1 MFFSRKAKP
10 LIDRVAAILASYF
23 SIEADITA
31 QWCADKLDSDQ
42 AIGDKKAVSEKADNT
57 KADHETPSNTFT
69 INLPFCYKT
78 QQAIIKAHV
87 LEALKGE
94 LSEQQLIVSQ
104 HIASGET
111 KNTAVNN
118 IKNIIA
124 VASGK
129 GGVGKSTTSINL
141 AFALMQEG
149 ARVGILDADIYGPS
163 VPIML
168 GNTDAHPHSTDN
180 KHMQPLNAHGL
191 VANSIG
197 YLVPQEDAAV
207 WRGPMASRALKQL
220 IDETLWPVL
229 DYLIVDMPPGTGDI
243 QLTMAQQVPLTA
255 AVVVTTPQ
263 DLALADAQKGISMF
277 EKVGVPVLGLVEN
290 MSYYQCRACGTK
302 DYVFSKDGGEILAE
316 RHGLPL
322 LGQLPLDITVREHA
336 DAGTPLLV
344 SAPESPLSESYRE
357 AARALS
363 MQLALTVSPRTQQNK
378 HIKGDPIGVNS
389 KL

>member
-23 SIEADITA
+23 SVEATITA
-31 QWCADKLDSDQ
+31 KWCSDKLD
-42 AIGDKKAVSEKADNT
+42 ADKATDAVKVDDTNPA
-57 KADHETPSNTFT
+57 NTFT

-78 QQAIIKAHV
+78 QQANVKAHV

-94 LSEQQLIVSQ
+94 LTEQQLIVTQ

-111 KNTAVNN
+111 KNPAVNN

-149 ARVGILDADIYGPS
+149 ASVGILDADIYGPS

-168 GNTDAHPHSTDN
+168 GNTDAHPLSSDN
-180 KHMQPLNAHGL
+180 KHMQPLSAHGL

-344 SAPESPLSESYRE
+344 SAPDSPLSESYRE

-363 MQLALTVSPRTQQNK
+363 MQLALTVAPRAQQNK
-378 HIKGDPIGVNS
+378 HIKGDPIGVAS

>member
-1 MFFSRKAKP
+1 MFFSRKAEPVTQK
-10 LIDRVAAILASYF
+10 VAVILAKYF
-23 SIEADITA
+23 SLDVEDTLP
-31 QWCADKLDSDQ
+31 WCAFSQPENED
-42 AIGDKKAVSEKADNT
+42 AGVT
-57 KADHETPSNTFT
+57 VT
-69 INLPFCYKT
+69 LPFCIAT
-78 QQAIIKAHV
+78 Q
-87 LEALKGE
+87 LDALKQQVLNQLKGKLGDE
-94 LSEQQLIVSQ
+94 LLTFEQNV
-104 HIASGET
+104 ASGET
-111 KNTAVNN
+111 EVAPVTN

-149 ARVGILDADIYGPS
+149 AKVGILDADIYGPS
-163 VPIML
+163 IPIML
-168 GNTDAHPHSTDN
+168 GNPDAHPESEDN
-180 KHMQPLNAHGL
+180 KHMQPLMAHGL

-220 IDETLWPVL
+220 LDETLWPVL

-255 AVVVTTPQ
+255 SVVVTTPQ

-277 EKVGVPVLGLVEN
+277 EKVSVPVLGLIEN

-302 DYVFSKDGGEILAE
+302 DYVFSKDGGEALAE

-322 LGQLPLDITVREHA
+322 LGQLPLDIHIREHG
-336 DAGTPLLV
+336 DAGTPLLIT
-344 SAPESPLSESYRE
+344 SPESALSESYRE

-363 MQLALTVSPRTQQNK
+363 MQLALTVAPRKGAVK
-378 HIKGDPIGVNS
+378 HIKGNPIGIVG
-389 KL
+389 KE

>member
-1 MFFSRKAKP
+1 MFFSRKAEPITQK
-10 LIDRVAAILASYF
+10 VAAILATYF
-23 SIEADITA
+23 SLEVEDTLP
-31 QWCADKLDSDQ
+31 WCTS
-42 AIGDKKAVSEKADNT
+42 SESHSSGVMVT
-57 KADHETPSNTFT
+57 
-69 INLPFCYKT
+69 LPFCIASQLDTLK
-78 QQAIIKAHV
+78 QEVIKQ
-87 LEALKGE
+87 LKGA
-94 LSEQQLIVSQ
+94 LSESHLIFKQRV
-104 HIASGET
+104 ASGET
-111 KNTAVNN
+111 SVAPVTN

-149 ARVGILDADIYGPS
+149 AKVGILDADIYGPS
-163 VPIML
+163 IPIML
-168 GNTDAHPHSTDN
+168 GNPDAHPESEDN
-180 KHMQPLNAHGL
+180 KHMQPLKAHGM

-220 IDETLWPVL
+220 LDETLWPVL

-255 AVVVTTPQ
+255 SIVVTTPQ

-277 EKVGVPVLGLVEN
+277 EKVNVPVLGLIEN

-302 DYVFSKDGGEILAE
+302 DYVFSKDGGEALAQ

-322 LGQLPLDITVREHA
+322 LGQLPLDIHIREHG
-336 DAGTPLLV
+336 DAGTPLLMA
-344 SAPESPLSESYRE
+344 APDSPLSESYRE

-363 MQLALTVSPRTQQNK
+363 MQLALSVEPRSDGVK
-378 HIKGDPIGVNS
+378 HIKGDPIGIVG
-389 KL
+389 KAE

>member
-10 LIDRVAAILASYF
+10 ATQKVAAILATYF
-23 SIEADITA
+23 SVDVEDTLP
-31 QWCADKLDSDQ
+31 WCAFTHP
-42 AIGDKKAVSEKADNT
+42 DNESAGIT
-57 KADHETPSNTFT
+57 VT
-69 INLPFCYKT
+69 LPFCIAT
-78 QQAIIKAHV
+78 QLDALKQTV
-87 LEALKGE
+87 LE
-94 LSEQQLIVSQ
+94 QLESKFDASKLTFKHKV
-104 HIASGET
+104 ASGET
-111 KNTAVNN
+111 EVAPVTN

-149 ARVGILDADIYGPS
+149 AKVGILDADIYGPS
-163 VPIML
+163 IPIML
-168 GNTDAHPHSTDN
+168 GNPEAHPESEDN
-180 KHMQPLNAHGL
+180 KHMQPLSAHGL

-220 IDETLWPVL
+220 LDETLWPVL

-255 AVVVTTPQ
+255 SVVVTTPQ

-277 EKVGVPVLGLVEN
+277 EKVNVPVLGLIEN

-302 DYVFSKDGGEILAE
+302 DYVFAKDGGEALAE

-322 LGQLPLDITVREHA
+322 LGQLPLDIHIREHG
-336 DAGTPLLV
+336 DAGTPLLIT
-344 SAPESPLSESYRE
+344 SPDSPLSESYRE

-363 MQLALTVSPRTQQNK
+363 MQLALTVKPREGAAK
-378 HIKGDPIGVNS
+378 HIKGDPIGIVG
-389 KL
+389 KA

>member
-1 MFFSRKAKP
+1 MFFSRKAEP
-10 LIDRVAAILASYF
+10 LTKKVAAILAKYF
-23 SIEADITA
+23 SLDVDYTLP
-31 QWCADKLDSDQ
+31 WCAFSQ
-42 AIGDKKAVSEKADNT
+42 PEKEDAGVT
-57 KADHETPSNTFT
+57 VT
-69 INLPFCYKT
+69 LPFCIAT
-78 QQAIIKAHV
+78 QLNTLKQEV
-87 LEALKGE
+87 LSQLKGK
-94 LSEQQLIVSQ
+94 LGADQLTFKQIV
-104 HIASGET
+104 ASGET
-111 KNTAVNN
+111 EVAPVTN

-149 ARVGILDADIYGPS
+149 AKVGILDADIYGPS
-163 VPIML
+163 IPIML
-168 GNTDAHPHSTDN
+168 GNPDAHPESEDN
-180 KHMQPLNAHGL
+180 KHMQPLMAHGL

-220 IDETLWPVL
+220 LDETLWPVL

-255 AVVVTTPQ
+255 SVVVTTPQ

-277 EKVGVPVLGLVEN
+277 EKVNVPVLGLIEN
-290 MSYYQCRACGTK
+290 MSYYQCRACGTR
-302 DYVFSKDGGEILAE
+302 DYVFSKDGGEALAE

-322 LGQLPLDITVREHA
+322 LGQLPLDIHIREHG

-344 SAPESPLSESYRE
+344 SSPESDLSESYRE

-363 MQLALTVSPRTQQNK
+363 MQLALTVEPRKGAAK
-378 HIKGDPIGVNS
+378 HIKGDPIGIVG
-389 KL
+389 KA

>member
-1 MFFSRKAKP
+1 MFFSRKAEPATQK
-10 LIDRVAAILASYF
+10 VAVILAKYF
-23 SIEADITA
+23 SLDVEDTLP
-31 QWCADKLDSDQ
+31 WCAFSKPENED
-42 AIGDKKAVSEKADNT
+42 AGVT
-57 KADHETPSNTFT
+57 VT
-69 INLPFCYKT
+69 LPFCIAT
-78 QQAIIKAHV
+78 Q
-87 LEALKGE
+87 LDALKQE
-94 LSEQQLIVSQ
+94 VLSQLKGKLGDDQLTFKQIV
-104 HIASGET
+104 ASGET
-111 KNTAVNN
+111 EVAPVTN

-149 ARVGILDADIYGPS
+149 AKVGILDADIYGPS
-163 VPIML
+163 IPIML
-168 GNTDAHPHSTDN
+168 GNPDAHPESEDN
-180 KHMQPLNAHGL
+180 KHMQPLMAHGL

-220 IDETLWPVL
+220 LDETLWPVL

-255 AVVVTTPQ
+255 SVVVTTPQ

-277 EKVGVPVLGLVEN
+277 EKVNVPVLGLIEN

-302 DYVFSKDGGEILAE
+302 DYVFSKDGGEALAE

-322 LGQLPLDITVREHA
+322 LGQLPLDIHIREHG
-336 DAGTPLLV
+336 DAGTPLLIT
-344 SAPESPLSESYRE
+344 SPESALSESYRE

-363 MQLALTVSPRTQQNK
+363 MQLALTVAPRKGAVK
-378 HIKGDPIGVNS
+378 HIKGNPIGIVG
-389 KL
+389 KE

>member
-1 MFFSRKAKP
+1 MFFSRKAEPITQK
-10 LIDRVAAILASYF
+10 VAAILATYF
-23 SIEADITA
+23 SLEVEDTLP
-31 QWCADKLDSDQ
+31 WCTS
-42 AIGDKKAVSEKADNT
+42 SE
-57 KADHETPSNTFT
+57 SNSAGVMVT
-69 INLPFCYKT
+69 LPFCIASQLDTLK
-78 QQAIIKAHV
+78 QEVIKQ
-87 LEALKGE
+87 LKGA
-94 LSEQQLIVSQ
+94 LSESHLIFKQRV
-104 HIASGET
+104 ASGET
-111 KNTAVNN
+111 SVAPVTN

-149 ARVGILDADIYGPS
+149 AKVGIMDADIYGPS
-163 VPIML
+163 IPILL
-168 GNTDAHPHSTDN
+168 GNPDAHPESEDN
-180 KHMQPLNAHGL
+180 KHMQPLKAHGM

-220 IDETLWPVL
+220 LDETLWPVL

-255 AVVVTTPQ
+255 SIVVTTPQ

-277 EKVGVPVLGLVEN
+277 EKVNVPVLGLIEN

-302 DYVFSKDGGEILAE
+302 DYVFSKDGGEALAQ

-322 LGQLPLDITVREHA
+322 LGQLPLDIHIREHG
-336 DAGTPLLV
+336 DAGTPLLMA
-344 SAPESPLSESYRE
+344 APDSPLSESYRE

-363 MQLALTVSPRTQQNK
+363 MQLALSVEPRSDGVK
-378 HIKGDPIGVNS
+378 HIKGDPIGIVG
-389 KL
+389 KAE

>member
-1 MFFSRKAKP
+1 MFFSRKAELATQK
-10 LIDRVAAILASYF
+10 VAAILAKYF
-23 SIEADITA
+23 SLDVEDTLP
-31 QWCADKLDSDQ
+31 WCAFSKPENED
-42 AIGDKKAVSEKADNT
+42 AGV
-57 KADHETPSNTFT
+57 T
-69 INLPFCYKT
+69 ITLPFCIAT
-78 QQAIIKAHV
+78 Q
-87 LEALKGE
+87 LDALKQE
-94 LSEQQLIVSQ
+94 VLKQLKGKLGDDQLTFKQSV
-104 HIASGET
+104 ASGET
-111 KNTAVNN
+111 EVAPVTN

-149 ARVGILDADIYGPS
+149 AKVGILDADIYGPS
-163 VPIML
+163 IPIML
-168 GNTDAHPHSTDN
+168 GNPNGHPESEDN
-180 KHMQPLNAHGL
+180 KHMQPLMAHGL

-207 WRGPMASRALKQL
+207 WREPMASTALKQL
-220 IDETLWPVL
+220 LDETLWPVL

-255 AVVVTTPQ
+255 SVVVTTPQ

-277 EKVGVPVLGLVEN
+277 EKVNVPVLGLIEN

-302 DYVFSKDGGEILAE
+302 DYVFSKDGGEALAE

-322 LGQLPLDITVREHA
+322 LGQLPLDIHIREHG
-336 DAGTPLLV
+336 DAGTPLLIT
-344 SAPESPLSESYRE
+344 SPESALSESYRE

-363 MQLALTVSPRTQQNK
+363 MQLALTVAPRKGAVK
-378 HIKGDPIGVNS
+378 HIKGNPIGIVG
-389 KL
+389 KE

>member
-1 MFFSRKAKP
+1 MFFSRKAEPVTRK
-10 LIDRVAAILASYF
+10 VAVILAKYF
-23 SIEADITA
+23 SLDVEDTVP
-31 QWCADKLDSDQ
+31 WCAFRQPENED
-42 AIGDKKAVSEKADNT
+42 AGVT
-57 KADHETPSNTFT
+57 VT
-69 INLPFCYKT
+69 LPFCIAT
-78 QQAIIKAHV
+78 Q
-87 LEALKGE
+87 LGALKQE
-94 LSEQQLIVSQ
+94 VLKQLEGTLGDDQLTFKQSV
-104 HIASGET
+104 ASGET
-111 KNTAVNN
+111 QVAPVTN

-149 ARVGILDADIYGPS
+149 AKVGILDADIYGPS
-163 VPIML
+163 IPIML
-168 GNTDAHPHSTDN
+168 GNPDAHPESEDN
-180 KHMQPLNAHGL
+180 KHMQPLMAHGL

-220 IDETLWPVL
+220 LDETLWPVL

-255 AVVVTTPQ
+255 SVVVTTPQ

-277 EKVGVPVLGLVEN
+277 EKVNVPVLGLIEN

-302 DYVFSKDGGEILAE
+302 DYVFSKDGGEALAE

-322 LGQLPLDITVREHA
+322 LGQLPLDIHIREHG
-336 DAGTPLLV
+336 DAGTPLLI
-344 SAPESPLSESYRE
+344 STPESTLSESYRE
-357 AARALS
+357 AARAIS
-363 MQLALTVSPRTQQNK
+363 MQLALTVAPRKGATK
-378 HIKGDPIGVNS
+378 HIKGNPIGIVGKN
-389 KL
+389 

>member
-1 MFFSRKAKP
+1 MFFSRKAELATQK
-10 LIDRVAAILASYF
+10 VAAILAKYF
-23 SIEADITA
+23 SLDVEDTLP
-31 QWCADKLDSDQ
+31 WCAFSKPENED
-42 AIGDKKAVSEKADNT
+42 AGVT
-57 KADHETPSNTFT
+57 VT
-69 INLPFCYKT
+69 LPFCIAT
-78 QQAIIKAHV
+78 Q
-87 LEALKGE
+87 LGALKQE
-94 LSEQQLIVSQ
+94 VLSQLKGKLGDDQLAFKQSV
-104 HIASGET
+104 ASGET
-111 KNTAVNN
+111 EVAPVTN

-149 ARVGILDADIYGPS
+149 AKVGILDADIYGPS
-163 VPIML
+163 IPIML
-168 GNTDAHPHSTDN
+168 GNPDAHPESEDN
-180 KHMQPLNAHGL
+180 KHMQPLMAHGL

-220 IDETLWPVL
+220 LDETLWPVL

-255 AVVVTTPQ
+255 SVVVTTPQ

-277 EKVGVPVLGLVEN
+277 EKVNVPVLGLIEN

-302 DYVFSKDGGEILAE
+302 DYVFSKDGGEALAE

-322 LGQLPLDITVREHA
+322 LGQLPLDIHIREHG
-336 DAGTPLLV
+336 DAGTPLLIT
-344 SAPESPLSESYRE
+344 SPESALSESYRE

-363 MQLALTVSPRTQQNK
+363 MQLALTVAPRKGAVK
-378 HIKGDPIGVNS
+378 HIKGNPIGIVG
-389 KL
+389 KE

>member
-1 MFFSRKAKP
+1 MFFSRKAEPVTQK
-10 LIDRVAAILASYF
+10 VAVILAKYF
-23 SIEADITA
+23 SLDVEDTLP
-31 QWCADKLDSDQ
+31 WCAFSQPENED
-42 AIGDKKAVSEKADNT
+42 AGVT
-57 KADHETPSNTFT
+57 VT
-69 INLPFCYKT
+69 LPFCIAT
-78 QQAIIKAHV
+78 Q
-87 LEALKGE
+87 LDALKQEVLSQLKGKLGDE
-94 LSEQQLIVSQ
+94 LLTFKQNV
-104 HIASGET
+104 ASGET
-111 KNTAVNN
+111 EVAPVTN

-149 ARVGILDADIYGPS
+149 AKVGILDADIYGPS
-163 VPIML
+163 IPIML
-168 GNTDAHPHSTDN
+168 GNPDAHPESEDN
-180 KHMQPLNAHGL
+180 KHMQPLMSHGL

-220 IDETLWPVL
+220 LDETLWPVL

-255 AVVVTTPQ
+255 SVVVTTPQ

-277 EKVGVPVLGLVEN
+277 EKVNVPVLGLIEN

-302 DYVFSKDGGEILAE
+302 DYVFSKDGGEALAE

-322 LGQLPLDITVREHA
+322 LGQLPLDIHIREHG
-336 DAGTPLLV
+336 DAGTPLLIT
-344 SAPESPLSESYRE
+344 SPESALSESYRE

-363 MQLALTVSPRTQQNK
+363 MQLALTVAPRKGAVN
-378 HIKGDPIGVNS
+378 HIKGNPIGIVG
-389 KL
+389 KE